1 MSTAR
6 TQADRDRI
14 VEKYSYLFDDNRQPV
29 HIIFSFLDNGSML
42 VGGRGGASNTEAMLK
57 ITS

>member
-14 VEKYSYLFDDNRQPV
+14 VEKHSYLFDDNHPPT
-29 HIIFSFLDNGSML
+29 HIVLSFLHGGSML
-42 VGGRGGASNTEAMLK
+42 VGGRGGAAGSETMLN
-57 ITS
+57 IPS